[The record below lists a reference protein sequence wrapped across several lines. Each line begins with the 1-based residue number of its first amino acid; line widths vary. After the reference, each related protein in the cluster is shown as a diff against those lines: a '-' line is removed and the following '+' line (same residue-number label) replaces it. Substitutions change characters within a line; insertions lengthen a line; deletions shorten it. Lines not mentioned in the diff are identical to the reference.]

1 MYAENQSYI
10 LLFYTMKINKKCKYV
25 VYCAH

>member
-10 LLFYTMKINKKCKYV
+10 LLLYAMKTNKKCKYV
-25 VYCAH
+25 V

>member
-10 LLFYTMKINKKCKYV
+10 LLFYTMKINKKCKCV
-25 VYCAH
+25 V